1 MDKICIVSASIQA
14 RKDMIGSDTF
24 DIIGIYRVPTSRFC
38 RKILDSMSNILND
51 HLGSEEC
58 AVVNPELQ
66 SIFIEDYVELSY
78 DCDDTNE
85 AKSKSYNC
93 NNIVK
98 MEDTDEKLHGDI
110 IVSVVPLSK
119 IYNYRFKYNMIP
131 YSEYF
136 SNRYNEGVPEYSNTE
151 NIYSM

>member
-1 MDKICIVSASIQA
+1 MDKICIVSAGIQT
-14 RKDMIGSDTF
+14 RKDIMGTNTF
-24 DIIGIYRVPTSRFC
+24 DIIGIYRTPTAKFC
-38 RKILDSMSNILND
+38 QKILDSMSNILND
-51 HLGSEEC
+51 HLSPEEN
-58 AVVNPELQ
+58 AIVNPEFQ
-66 SIFIEDYVELSY
+66 SIFIEDYIELSC

-110 IVSVVPLSK
+110 IVSIVPLSK
-119 IYNYRFKYNMIP
+119 IYNYRFKCNMIP

-136 SNRYNEGVPEYSNTE
+136 SNINNEGVPEYSNIE